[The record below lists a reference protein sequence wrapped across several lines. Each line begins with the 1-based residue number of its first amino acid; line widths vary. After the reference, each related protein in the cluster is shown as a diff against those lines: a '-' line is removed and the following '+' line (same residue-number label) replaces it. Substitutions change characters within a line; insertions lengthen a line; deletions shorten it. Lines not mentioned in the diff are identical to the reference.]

1 MGELE
6 TGQFWTTL
14 LAVASA
20 IVLLSNAVEKIVK
33 VVRAAKAPNDMQNGR
48 LDDLEKW
55 QKSVEER
62 LRNDYQ
68 RLEKMDEG
76 NRAIQRAILALLD
89 HGIDGNNLDQMQK
102 AKDLLQSHL
111 INR

>member
-1 MGELE
+1 MGDLE
-6 TGQFWTTL
+6 TGQFWTIL

-48 LDDLEKW
+48 LDDLEEW

>member
-6 TGQFWTTL
+6 TGQFWTIL

-48 LDDLEKW
+48 LDDLEEW

>member
-6 TGQFWTTL
+6 TGQFWTIL

>member
-6 TGQFWTTL
+6 TGQFWTVL

-20 IVLLSNAVEKIVK
+20 IVLLSNAIEKIVK
-33 VVRAAKAPNDMQNGR
+33 VVRAAKAPNDLQNGR
-48 LDDLEKW
+48 LDELERW
-55 QKSVEER
+55 QHTVEER

>member
-1 MGELE
+1 MGDLE
-6 TGQFWTTL
+6 TGQFWTIL

-48 LDDLEKW
+48 LDDLEEW

-68 RLEKMDEG
+68 RLEKMDE
-76 NRAIQRAILALLD
+76 
-89 HGIDGNNLDQMQK
+89 
-102 AKDLLQSHL
+102 
-111 INR
+111 